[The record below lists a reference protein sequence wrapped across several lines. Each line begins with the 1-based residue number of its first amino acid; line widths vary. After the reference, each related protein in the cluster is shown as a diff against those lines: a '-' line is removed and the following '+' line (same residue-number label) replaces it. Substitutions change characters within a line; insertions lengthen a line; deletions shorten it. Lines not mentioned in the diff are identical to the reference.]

1 MAKTGDR
8 TPNVTWRQAIA
19 AGLAAGST
27 MMSHSAQAQSQSE
40 ETQPLAQQYQPFTD
54 KFLFENSGL
63 SHPVYKEGEGPGVLL
78 MHELPGMVPEFWR
91 LAEWIIAAGFTVYA
105 PDLYADDL
113 ETPVRTSLTGNGL
126 RACISREIHL
136 FAKNDSSPVTVWLRA
151 LAAKM
156 HEDCGGPGIGA
167 IGLCMT
173 GNFALS
179 LVLEKGVIAPIASE
193 PSLPLGLSNRA
204 HAALHLSKEEKQAL
218 RDRTDVPVMAL
229 RFKGDP
235 VCRKARFDAL
245 EELVGKDRLIRIELD
260 DEHKNPDGNN
270 FPHAVLTKDLID
282 EEGSVTLAKKDEVIT
297 HLRRILLP
305 QAGATPLP

>member
-1 MAKTGDR
+1 MTHSGDK
-8 TPNVTWRQAIA
+8 TPNVTRRQAIA
-19 AGLAAGST
+19 SGLAAGSS
-27 MMSHSAQAQSQSE
+27 MMSQSTQAQSEDTQSVDE
-40 ETQPLAQQYQPFTD
+40 QYQPFTD
-54 KFLFENSGL
+54 KFLFENSDI
-63 SHPVYKEGEGPGVLL
+63 SHPVYKAGEGPGVLL

-91 LAEWIIAAGFTVYA
+91 LAEWIRDAGFTVFA

-136 FAKNDSSPVTVWLRA
+136 FAKNASSPITVWLRA
-151 LAAKM
+151 LAAQM
-156 HEDCGGPGIGA
+156 HEECGGPGIGA

-179 LVLEKGVIAPIASE
+179 LVLEKGVIAPVASE
-193 PSLPLGLSNRA
+193 PSLPLGLSKRA

-218 RDRTDVPVMAL
+218 QDRTDVPVMAL

-260 DEHKNPDGNN
+260 DEHKNPNGNN

-282 EEGSVTLAKKDEVIT
+282 EEGSVTLEKKDEVIA
-297 HLRRILLP
+297 HLQRLLLP
-305 QAGATPLP
+305 QAQPAPLP

>member
-1 MAKTGDR
+1 MNQPA
-8 TPNVTWRQAIA
+8 N
-19 AGLAAGST
+19 
-27 MMSHSAQAQSQSE
+27 AQTHEASPRIE
-40 ETQPLAQQYQPFTD
+40 QYQPFTD
-54 KFLFENSGL
+54 RFLFENSGF
-63 SHPVYKEGEGPGVLL
+63 SHPVYKAGEGPGVLL
-78 MHELPGMVPEFWR
+78 MHEMPGMVPEFWR
-91 LAEWIIAAGFTVYA
+91 LAEWIRDAGFTVYA
-105 PDLYADDL
+105 PDLYADTL
-113 ETPVRTSLTGNGL
+113 ETPMRTSLAGNGL

-156 HEDCGGPGIGA
+156 HEECGGPGIGA

-179 LVLEKGVIAPIASE
+179 LALEKGVIAPVSSE

-204 HAALHLSKEEKQAL
+204 HAALHLSKEEQQAL
-218 RDRTDVPVMAL
+218 RDRADVPVMAL

-245 EELVGKDRLIRIELD
+245 EELVGTDRLIRIELE
-260 DEHKNPDGNN
+260 DEHKNPNGNN

-282 EEGSVTLAKKDEVIT
+282 EEGSVTRAKKDEVIA
-297 HLRRILLP
+297 HLQRILLP
-305 QAGATPLP
+305 EADPAPLP